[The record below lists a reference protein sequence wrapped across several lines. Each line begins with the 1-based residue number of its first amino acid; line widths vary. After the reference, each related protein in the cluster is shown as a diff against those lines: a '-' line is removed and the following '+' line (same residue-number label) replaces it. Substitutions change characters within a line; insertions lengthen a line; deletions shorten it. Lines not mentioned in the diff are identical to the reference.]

1 LFIGFFPS
9 VGFGFGLTVGLH
21 VQFLHGENLPHPEI
35 SISTSADISL
45 SVGVLQDEA
54 G

>member
-1 LFIGFFPS
+1 L
-9 VGFGFGLTVGLH
+9 LH

-45 SVGVLQDEA
+45 SADAAQDEA